1 MKKKGYIIHV
11 TKNRYFL
18 VKILNEYETE
28 SEANNSLIKLL
39 SGKTSDRKL
48 LKDYNKKESF

>member
-11 TKNRYFL
+11 SKNRYFL

-39 SGKTSDRKL
+39 SRKTSDRKL
-48 LKDYNKKESF
+48 LKEYHKKQSF

>member
-1 MKKKGYIIHV
+1 MGKKGYIIHV
-11 TKNRYFL
+11 SKNRYFL

-28 SEANNSLIKLL
+28 SEANNSLVKLL
-39 SGKTSDRKL
+39 SRQTSERKL

>member
-1 MKKKGYIIHV
+1 MKKRGYIIHV

-18 VKILNEYETE
+18 VKILNEYNSK
-28 SEANNSLIKLL
+28 SEANNSLVKLL
-39 SGKTSDRKL
+39 SGKVTERKL